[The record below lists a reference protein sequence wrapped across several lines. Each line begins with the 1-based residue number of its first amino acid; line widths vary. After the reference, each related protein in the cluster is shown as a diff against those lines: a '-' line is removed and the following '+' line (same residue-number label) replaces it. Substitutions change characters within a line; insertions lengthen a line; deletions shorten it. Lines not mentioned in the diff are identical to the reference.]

1 MADIQVQ
8 LRRGT
13 TSAHTTFAGAEG
25 EVTVDTDLD
34 TLMVH
39 TGGGAGTG
47 VRLAKYSELSG
58 AGAGGT
64 VTEVDAGTGL
74 ETSPAGGITT
84 TGTIGI
90 AAGGVGTTQLAS
102 DAVTSAK
109 LANDA
114 VTSTKIS
121 STDNTFKVATTEV
134 VINEGGA
141 DVDFRVEGDTDANL
155 LVCDAGSDTVHIGG
169 TPTNTTASKFAVVA
183 NTSNLVACFENLAT
197 GDNGSEVLIRGGTAA
212 LYLHDDQNAVA
223 NVNNYGLVVSG
234 GVLRINLINDAST
247 TSTPLMELN
256 SSGDLRIAG
265 TLTQNATF

>member
-74 ETSPAGGITT
+74 ETNPVDGITT

-90 AAGGVGTTQLAS
+90 ANGGVGATQLAT
-102 DAVTSAK
+102 DAVTS
-109 LANDA
+109 D
-114 VTSTKIS
+114 KIS